1 MLFDKMEQAEEVIG
15 EAMKCVDL
23 TGANNK
29 IVSLMNELAELYD
42 LENSVIDKERSL
54 RTKRLD
60 SGNQFNLRAYS
71 MLMSDI
77 GTKVKNEDV
86 PPKNVVFEMKKDLK
100 EASKKIDLVWQ
111 QYVSN
116 AVKELYSSLE
126 VTRNISCEKQKIDYI
141 LREINELKG
150 STFEREKSFQKIDG
164 LVSQGSQVVEGLGLT
179 KEVESFL
186 RKTMTGQATI
196 ADLSDEILGWIKKN
210 QFEQVIKIGFL

>member
-1 MLFDKMEQAEEVIG
+1 
-15 EAMKCVDL
+15 
-23 TGANNK
+23 
-29 IVSLMNELAELYD
+29 
-42 LENSVIDKERSL
+42 
-54 RTKRLD
+54 
-60 SGNQFNLRAYS
+60 
-71 MLMSDI
+71 MSDI
-77 GTKVKNEDV
+77 KAKIKNEDV

-100 EASKKIDLVWQ
+100 EACKKIDLVWQ

-116 AVKELYSSLE
+116 VVKELYSSLE
-126 VTRNISCEKQKIDYI
+126 VTRNISSEKQKIDYI

-150 STFEREKSFQKIDG
+150 ATFEREKSFQKIDG

-179 KEVESFL
+179 KEVENFL